1 MDHNGSIEYGEF
13 LEWAR
18 GAALH
23 DLARQKVEI
32 EVRQVFNMLDSDKDG
47 YISSED
53 LQTLIPNDSE
63 AKQMIREQDID
74 GDDRIN
80 YEEFVLLMRSR

>member
-1 MDHNGSIEYGEF
+1 MNHNGSIEYGEF

-32 EVRQVFNMLDSDKDG
+32 EVKQVFNMLDSDKDG

-63 AKQMIREQDID
+63 AQQMIREQDVDMD
-74 GDDRIN
+74 GKIN
-80 YEEFVLLMRSR
+80 YSEFVFVMNS